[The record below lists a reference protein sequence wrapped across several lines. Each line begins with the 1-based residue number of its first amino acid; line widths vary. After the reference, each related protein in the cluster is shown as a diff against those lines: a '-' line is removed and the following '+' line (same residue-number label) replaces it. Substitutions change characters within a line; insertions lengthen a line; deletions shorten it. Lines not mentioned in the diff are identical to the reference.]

1 MKFQYRQIAAAIF
14 GLLCLATSTIVL
26 AETRITWLGHG
37 AFKIQTPSGRVL
49 ITDPWILH
57 PLNPNAVADF
67 RKLNSLDLI
76 LITHGHA
83 NAVGDA
89 LELAKRFGGKLLVS
103 SQLKRGFIANKKVPK
118 KYFTPEAIVGIGT
131 PLSYFDDEVRVTLMP
146 AEHRAVSE
154 HPDDGAMRNSTAY
167 AIPYTLVI
175 EIKGGPTIFHAG
187 DSQLLEDEFE
197 EIAKRYKVDIMM
209 VGIGGKFVSSPSEA
223 AEMVEIIKPRIAI
236 PMRFGGVPGMNGTPA
251 EFSEELRKVKAA
263 ALMQELKPGETL
275 KFP

>member
-1 MKFQYRQIAAAIF
+1 M
-14 GLLCLATSTIVL
+14 LCLVTSTIAL
-26 AETRITWLGHG
+26 AETQITWLGHG

-49 ITDPWILH
+49 VTDPWILH

-89 LELAKRFGGKLLVS
+89 LELARRFGGKLLVS
-103 SQLKRGFIANKKVPK
+103 GQLKRGLIANKKVPR

-131 PLSYFDDEVRVTLMP
+131 PLSYFDNEVRVTLIP
-146 AEHRAVSE
+146 AEHRSVSE
-154 HPDDGAMRNSTAY
+154 HPDDSVMRNSTAY
-167 AIPYTLVI
+167 VESHTLVI

-187 DSQLLEDEFE
+187 DSELLEDEFE

-209 VGIGGKFVSSPSEA
+209 VGIGGKFVPSPSEA
-223 AEMVEIIKPRIAI
+223 AEMVEIIKPGIVI
-236 PMRFGGVPGMNGTPA
+236 PMRFGGVPGMYGTPA
-251 EFSEELRKVKAA
+251 EFREALKKGKAT

>member
-1 MKFQYRQIAAAIF
+1 MSVQFRQITAAIL
-14 GLLCLATSTIVL
+14 GMLCLVTSTIAL
-26 AETRITWLGHG
+26 AETQITWLGHG

-49 ITDPWILH
+49 VTDPWILH

-89 LELAKRFGGKLLVS
+89 LELARRFGGKLLIS
-103 SQLKRGFIANKKVPK
+103 GQLKRGLIANKKAPR
-118 KYFTPEAIVGIGT
+118 KYFTPEAIVDIGT
-131 PLSYFDDEVRVTLMP
+131 PLSYFDNEVRVTLMP
-146 AEHRAVSE
+146 AEHRSVSE
-154 HPDDGAMRNSTAY
+154 HPDDSVMRNSTTY
-167 AIPYTLVI
+167 VESHTLVI

-187 DSQLLEDEFE
+187 DSELLEDEFE

-209 VGIGGKFVSSPSEA
+209 VGIGGKFVPSPSEA
-223 AEMVEIIKPRIAI
+223 AEMVEIIKPGIVI
-236 PMRFGGVPGMNGTPA
+236 PMRFGGVPGMYGTPA
-251 EFSEELRKVKAA
+251 EFSEALKKGKAT
-263 ALMQELKPGETL
+263 ALMHELKPGETL